1 LMSRHGALLTC
12 LALPLLEMDHG
23 CDRCEMQDTAPHL
36 TKQRYSPLRLLQRV
50 GKKYDTYHGAAT
62 AMPG

>member
-1 LMSRHGALLTC
+1 MG
-12 LALPLLEMDHG
+12 LALPLLAMDHG

-36 TKQRYSPLRLLQRV
+36 TKRRYSPLRLLRRV
-50 GKKYDTYHGAAT
+50 GKKYDTYRGAAT